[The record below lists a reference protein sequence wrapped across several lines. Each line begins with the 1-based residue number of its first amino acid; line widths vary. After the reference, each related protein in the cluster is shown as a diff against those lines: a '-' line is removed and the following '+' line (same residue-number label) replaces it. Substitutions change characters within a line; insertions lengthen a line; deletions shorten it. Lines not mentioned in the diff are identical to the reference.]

1 MQPRRR
7 FDRPVSTPDRSVGVD
22 WIIGGPRSWNRA
34 GIVAVVVVVVLAI
47 LVTGSAILF
56 MAAAQ
61 NSDEPAFRL
70 SSATQRTA
78 SRKKH
83 AARRTA
89 DPLSDSRTTRIQ
101 DLRASHEEA
110 SLSQALTSGEPL
122 CRAVRLPGAEQ
133 LAVISY

>member
-7 FDRPVSTPDRSVGVD
+7 FDRPVSTQDRSVGVD
-22 WIIGGPRSWNRA
+22 WVIGGPRSWNRA

-61 NSDEPAFRL
+61 NSDEPAFRV

-78 SRKKH
+78 SRRKL

-89 DPLSDSRTTRIQ
+89 DSLSDSRATRIQ
-101 DLRASHEEA
+101 SLRASHEEA
-110 SLSQALTSGEPL
+110 GSSQALTPGGPL
-122 CRAVRLPGAEQ
+122 RKAVHLPSAEQ
-133 LAVISY
+133 HVVIPY